1 MAPQEQVMALEVPD
15 RVECPEGHERT
26 GDDPHRPDLQVE
38 QLRVGRDPADE
49 DKNMQ
54 LTSVCQ

>member
-1 MAPQEQVMALEVPD
+1 MAPKERVTALEPPD
-15 RVECPEGHERT
+15 RVECLEGQERGG
-26 GDDPHRPDLQVE
+26 GDSLRPDLQME